1 MKGEPPR
8 RRGLGDVGSVASG
21 PRATLAWPA
30 VGGALGSALLL
41 TLAQPPFSFLPLPF
55 LALVPLSLG
64 LGSLPPGPRG
74 RWQAT
79 LLGLIFGVAFWG
91 FALIWVPLEV
101 APYFPWAY
109 PGYALMVV
117 ILGGLSALFGWLTLV
132 LHRGKALPLGLALP
146 LAWVGVEWIKAHFPF
161 GLAFPWLGLGVTLS
175 DWPQLLGLA
184 EWTGETGV
192 AFWVAGVN
200 GLVAA
205 GILGMK
211 SRRVVSPWI
220 LLAGVVVLPSALSVF
235 RDRALPLQ
243 EGPRVVVV
251 GTQVPRGLRR
261 TPGAAALEAMAQL
274 QDALRMVDPGTVDL
288 VVLPEATLPFP
299 MEGED
304 ALGAREALAVL
315 TSDLNTSVVV
325 GALGRGGAEAET
337 GALTNSAYLFSPG
350 GSGIQRYDKVR
361 LVPGMEAGLYQEGT
375 GPVTLRVGEW
385 AAGPLLCYESLFGGL
400 AREARKGGAHL
411 LLNLSSDIWFGR
423 EDALLGSFFL
433 HQHPAHLVLR
443 AVENRVSIA
452 RAANGGFS
460 FLLDPRG
467 RVLSEM
473 VPPTG
478 GATNARVPVYSDLTL
493 FTRTGDWVGPG
504 AAILCFFLLL
514 AQAGAAKR
522 MGFWRP

>member
-1 MKGEPPR
+1 M
-8 RRGLGDVGSVASG
+8 GSVASA

-30 VGGALGSALLL
+30 LGGALGSALLL
-41 TLAQPPFSFLPLPF
+41 TLAEPPFSLFPLSF

-64 LGSLPPGPRG
+64 LGSLPPSPHG

-91 FALIWVPLEV
+91 FALVWIPLEV

-109 PGYALMVV
+109 PGYALMVLL
-117 ILGGLSALFGWLTLV
+117 LGGLSALFGWLTLV
-132 LHRGKALPLGLALP
+132 LHRGKGLPLGLALP
-146 LAWVGVEWIKAHFPF
+146 LSWVGVEWIKAHFPF

-184 EWTGETGV
+184 EWTGEAGV

-200 GLVAA
+200 GLFAG

-211 SRRVVSPWI
+211 PRRVVSPWV
-220 LLAGVVVLPSALSVF
+220 LLIGVVGLPSALSVA
-235 RDRALPLQ
+235 RDRTLPLH

-251 GTQVPRGLRR
+251 GTQLPRGLRR
-261 TPGAAALEAMAQL
+261 TPGVAASEAMVQL
-274 QDALRMVDPGTVDL
+274 REALRLVDPGGVDL
-288 VVLPEATLPFP
+288 VVLPEATIPFP
-299 MEGED
+299 MDSED
-304 ALGAREALAVL
+304 ALGAREALAAL
-315 TSDLNTSVVV
+315 TWELECIRWSSAPLAGVVRSP
-325 GALGRGGAEAET
+325 GRGRSPTPRTFSPPGTPGSRGTTRSDWFPEWKLGCTRKGPAPGPSGWET
-337 GALTNSAYLFSPG
+337 GSPG
-350 GSGIQRYDKVR
+350 PSCATSPSLASWLGEPEKREPDSCSISAAISGLDVR
-361 LVPGMEAGLYQEGT
+361 MP
-375 GPVTLRVGEW
+375 
-385 AAGPLLCYESLFGGL
+385 C
-400 AREARKGGAHL
+400 
-411 LLNLSSDIWFGR
+411 I
-423 EDALLGSFFL
+423 GSFFL

-467 RVLSEM
+467 RVLSET

-478 GATNARVPVYSDLTL
+478 GATGARVPVHPRLTL

-504 AAILCFFLLL
+504 AAILCLFLVL
-514 AQAGAAKR
+514 AQAGTAKR
-522 MGFWRP
+522 TGFLGPSADR